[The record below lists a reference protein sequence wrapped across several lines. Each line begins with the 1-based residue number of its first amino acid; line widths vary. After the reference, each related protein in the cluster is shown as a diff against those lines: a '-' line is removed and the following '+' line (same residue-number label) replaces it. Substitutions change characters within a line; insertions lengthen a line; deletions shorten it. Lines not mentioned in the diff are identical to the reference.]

1 MVLAMGAAATVGLAA
16 EPSCTGN
23 WKPNLQKGQLTGQT
37 FTFEKSAS
45 GTLHFD
51 RMGFAYDFKGINR
64 TLGWFPP

>member
-1 MVLAMGAAATVGLAA
+1 MHGSKL
-16 EPSCTGN
+16 
-23 WKPNLQKGQLTGQT
+23 NLQKSQLTGQT

-51 RMGFAYDFKGINR
+51 SMGFAYDFKGINR